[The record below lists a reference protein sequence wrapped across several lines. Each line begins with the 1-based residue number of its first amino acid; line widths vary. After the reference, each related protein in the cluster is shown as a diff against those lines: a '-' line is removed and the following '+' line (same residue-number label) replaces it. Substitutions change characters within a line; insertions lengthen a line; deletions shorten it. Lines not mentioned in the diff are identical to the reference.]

1 MSDDRRTAV
10 DHHVPASRRDRVLT
24 AIGQGS
30 PVSGALVRYRVM
42 AYTVGVGLVV
52 LVFIGMPLQFGAGSK
67 TVVAIVG
74 PIHGALYIVYLLAAL
89 DLVRR
94 TRLPVWSML
103 AMVAAGLVPFVAF
116 IVERRVTARLGG
128 ARSGTDVA

>member
-1 MSDDRRTAV
+1 MSAPDG
-10 DHHVPASRRDRVLT
+10 PAPANRRDRILV

-30 PVSGALVRYRVM
+30 PVHGALTRYRVM
-42 AYTVGVGLVV
+42 AYIVGVGLIV
-52 LVFIGMPLQFGAGSK
+52 LVFIGMPLQYGAGTK
-67 TVVAIVG
+67 AVVAIVG

-94 TRLPVWSML
+94 TRLSVWAMV

-116 IVERRVTARLGG
+116 VVERRITARFTP
-128 ARSGTDVA
+128 ARDLT